1 MSVAYF
7 GTAPFG
13 ADVLRR
19 LVERGRI
26 EVGIVVSQPDRPS
39 GRGRSLAPPPVAVAA
54 RELGLELVQS
64 ENASA
69 QPPDADAGIVVAFGQ
84 ILRAPLLGAYP
95 LVNLHPSRLPRW
107 RGAAPVERAI
117 MAGDAE
123 TAVAAIEVAPEL
135 DAGPIIAEAPI
146 AIGPEDD
153 AGAVRAR
160 ALELGVPLLERAL
173 LERPA
178 ARAQAGEG
186 VTYAHKI
193 TGADRVLDWWRPA
206 VELDRQV
213 RASLAA
219 HRVALPRSTAGRSW
233 SGGRGSQ
240 TPPRR
245 SARSGRRWLSARA
258 TAGWRS
264 LSCSRRGSGGW
275 RRTSISVV
283 CASRRSWRRERAPR
297 RLRGR
302 APDVRGGRVRR
313 PSVPVGRAGAGRAR
327 PAPGDAAR
335 VRGRAAGAN
344 GRSRDGDA
352 GRPVAGQAPAAAAKR
367 AAGERL
373 RGAVLGRGAG
383 ASRGQ
388 RGRGARPCGRRRAR
402 QRPRERGAPADRG
415 GRTTA
420 GSPGSRRRSATPIRT
435 G

>member
-1 MSVAYF
+1 VSVAYF

-193 TGADRVLDWWRPA
+193 TGADRVLDWWRPG

-213 RASLAA
+213 RGLSP
-219 HRVALPRSTAGRSW
+219 HI
-233 SGGRGSQ
+233 GSRCQ
-240 TPPRR
+240 
-245 SARSGRRWLSARA
+245 
-258 TAGWRS
+258 
-264 LSCSRRGSGGW
+264 
-275 RRTSISVV
+275 V
-283 CASRRSWRRERAPR
+283 
-297 RLRGR
+297 
-302 APDVRGGRVRR
+302 D
-313 PSVPVGRAGAGRAR
+313 
-327 PAPGDAAR
+327 
-335 VRGRAAGAN
+335 
-344 GRSRDGDA
+344 
-352 GRPVAGQAPAAAAKR
+352 GRPVVVWRARLTDAAPAIGAIGPPLVVGTGDGGLEILELQPAGKRRMAAD
-367 AAGERL
+367 EYL
-373 RGAVLGRGAG
+373 RGLREPPKL
-383 ASRGQ
+383 AS
-388 RGRGARPCGRRRAR
+388 
-402 QRPRERGAPADRG
+402 
-415 GRTTA
+415 
-420 GSPGSRRRSATPIRT
+420 
-435 G
+435 